1 MEREGYKGNSSD
13 ADGEQNE
20 FGQGPGVDLTQGGTF
35 TLSTEYTRDSSYKKK
50 TDFNIRV
57 YGELLKAQL
66 SESSII
72 QRLSCSMR
80 LTQQSNFHR
89 SRRLPGPT
97 ISNRSPWDEK
107 W

>member
-1 MEREGYKGNSSD
+1 M
-13 ADGEQNE
+13 
-20 FGQGPGVDLTQGGTF
+20 GPGGLHDVNLDEARERHRNARQLLKKDKVDHRKT
-35 TLSTEYTRDSSYKKK
+35 K

-72 QRLSCSMR
+72 QRLFCSMR
-80 LTQQSNFHR
+80 LTQQSNFHQ

-97 ISNRSPWDEK
+97 ISNRNPWDEK